1 MRKRK
6 TFAGSEGSGAPAA
19 SDDALPVPAVP
30 GRPPADGAPVHAA
43 AAQGPRTRRRLPR
56 ISLAAFLAGT
66 SGLLVAVAILSV
78 LALTITA
85 NFQNTY
91 TLLNDK
97 AVLVMETLVERITDR
112 VSNVAPAVAT
122 LTRLYSQG
130 EIELERTDKRTA
142 LFEGMLAADQAIRAV
157 LVYSRDFTAEGV
169 YRDNEGN
176 FEFTTRT
183 EAISPEIE
191 EALRTIRLGDPPK
204 WGPPVHVAG
213 ATFMNVA
220 APLARDGRLEGYV
233 VAAVGID
240 GFSAIVE
247 DVGRRFSSAV
257 ALLYGDN
264 TVFAHTTVSGSL
276 VPLDA
281 KEGSP
286 TVPLDRVGGP
296 ILSRY
301 PDRRPLDGFERAY
314 EAGVSVSTIETDEGP
329 FVVLTREIQGYGP
342 EPWYAVLFQPD
353 YEVMD
358 EVHRLR
364 GSFLLGLVLLVLSVG
379 IAIFTGKAVAR
390 AIGRVAPEAERIARF
405 EFESVSRLPASRIHE
420 VDSEARAFNAMVD
433 GLRTF
438 SLYVPR
444 QLVHRLM
451 QLGFAEA
458 TRSGS
463 QQATVMFT
471 DIVGFTALS
480 ERMSAEEAAALL
492 NQHFA
497 GLVSCVEQE
506 LGIIDKFMG
515 DGMMAF
521 WAEQDVPDHADRA
534 VRAALS
540 ILCHAEACARQARA
554 EGAPVLRLRIG
565 IHSGPVIVGNLGA
578 PDRVNYTIV
587 GDTVNVAARLE
598 SFGRN
603 IDPHADAILLASEET
618 VCRLSYP
625 VSRETVGAVHLQGRE
640 GLVEI
645 WRLMTADATAGNTTL
660 PGDQGA
666 PELER
671 GAWKPSD
678 GEGGSGC
685 S

>member
-1 MRKRK
+1 VRERK
-6 TFAGSEGSGAPAA
+6 TSAGGDEPSG
-19 SDDALPVPAVP
+19 PVVAKDV
-30 GRPPADGAPVHAA
+30 AQAA
-43 AAQGPRTRRRLPR
+43 ALSNGRSAVRAAGRSSKPEAREGTRRWPR
-56 ISLAAFLAGT
+56 ISLAVFLAGT
-66 SGLLVAVAILSV
+66 SGLLVAAAILSV
-78 LALTITA
+78 LALTISA

-112 VSNVAPAVAT
+112 VANVEPSVAA
-122 LTRLYSQG
+122 LTRLYETGQ
-130 EIELERTDKRTA
+130 IDLQRTDRRTA
-142 LFEGMLAADQAIRAV
+142 LFEGMLAADEAIRAIV
-157 LVYSRDFTAEGV
+157 VYTRDFNAEGV
-169 YRDNEGN
+169 FRDDKGN
-176 FEFTTRT
+176 FEFTTQT
-183 EAISPEIE
+183 ESVSPVIE

-220 APLARDGRLEGYV
+220 APLARNGRLEGYV

-240 GFSAIVE
+240 GFSSIVE
-247 DVGRRFSSAV
+247 DIGRKFSSAV
-257 ALLYGDN
+257 ALLYGDD
-264 TVFAHTTVSGSL
+264 TVFAHTTLTGKL

-281 KEGSP
+281 QEQDP
-286 TVPLDRVGGP
+286 TVPLGRLDDP
-296 ILSRY
+296 ILSQF
-301 PDRRPLDGFERAY
+301 PDRKPLVGFRRAFD
-314 EAGVSVSTIETDEGP
+314 AGVSVSTIETTDGP
-329 FVVLTREIQGYGP
+329 FVVLAREIRGYGP
-342 EPWYAVLFQPD
+342 EPWYAVLFQPE

-364 GSFLLGLVLLVLSVG
+364 GSFLLGLGLLVLSV
-379 IAIFTGKAVAR
+379 IVAILTGRAVAR

-405 EFESVSRLPASRIHE
+405 EFDNVSRLPASRIHE

-492 NQHFA
+492 NRHFA
-497 GLVSCVEQE
+497 GLVACVEQE
-506 LGIIDKFMG
+506 QGIIDKFMG

-521 WAEQDVPDHADRA
+521 WAEQDVPDHAERA

-540 ILCHAEACARQARA
+540 ILHHAEECAREARVS
-554 EGAPVLRLRIG
+554 GAPVLRLRIG
-565 IHSGPVIVGNLGA
+565 IHSGPVIVGNLGS

-587 GDTVNVAARLE
+587 GDTVNVASRLE

-618 VCRLSYP
+618 VRRLGYP
-625 VSRETVGAVHLQGRE
+625 VSREAVGAVHLQGRE
-640 GLVEI
+640 ALVEI
-645 WRLMTADATAGNTTL
+645 WRLMDEAAVPAL
-660 PGDQGA
+660 PGPATEGD
-666 PELER
+666 PE
-671 GAWKPSD
+671 
-678 GEGGSGC
+678 C